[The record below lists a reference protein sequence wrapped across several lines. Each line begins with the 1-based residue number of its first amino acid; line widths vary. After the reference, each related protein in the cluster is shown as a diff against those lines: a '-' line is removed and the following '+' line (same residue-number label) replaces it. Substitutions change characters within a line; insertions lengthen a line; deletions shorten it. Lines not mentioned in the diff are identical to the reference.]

1 MRRMPYS
8 KLNVESKLK
17 SLATV
22 VYACPGGDL
31 DAWHNIAKCMNRY
44 LHDEGIWKSE
54 DENFPA
60 GKDCLDFLRQICNRL
75 YQNIPILLILSSET
89 LLLKQS
95 TCASLAN
102 AVQVST
108 CNC

>member
-54 DENFPA
+54 DENFPD
-60 GKDCLDFLRQICNRL
+60 GKDYLDFFTTDLQPL
-75 YQNIPILLILSSET
+75 VSEHT
-89 LLLKQS
+89 NSPYPEL
-95 TCASLAN
+95 
-102 AVQVST
+102 
-108 CNC
+108 